1 MKPTTWGR
9 PLLCASR
16 SKTTSCFHCYLFLL
30 SLIYNVRSDEVNVS
44 ADADAHIYFDAGFG
58 AFTVIK
64 CSRSP
69 VVSERWYREIWAR
82 RAPLCQHQREAEEA
96 EGLVRL
102 SWGFSLSELQKG
114 SDRED
119 TPFCSHCLQG
129 LRSALVFHCLALCS
143 IDLTSSL
150 RKVEVAH
157 AVTQQWPFYT
167 LWWG

>member
-9 PLLCASR
+9 PLLCALR
-16 SKTTSCFHCYLFLL
+16 SKTTSCFHCLL
-30 SLIYNVRSDEVNVS
+30 LLRLIYNIKSDEENLY
-44 ADADAHIYFDAGFG
+44 ADADADTGFG
-58 AFTVIK
+58 TFTVIK

-69 VVSERWYREIWAR
+69 VVLERWHREIWAR

-129 LRSALVFHCLALCS
+129 LCSALAFHCLALCY

-150 RKVEVAH
+150 RKVEVDH
-157 AVTQQWPFYT
+157 TVTQQWPFYT

>member
-1 MKPTTWGR
+1 M
-9 PLLCASR
+9 
-16 SKTTSCFHCYLFLL
+16 
-30 SLIYNVRSDEVNVS
+30 SDEENAY
-44 ADADAHIYFDAGFG
+44 ADADAHIYAGFG
-58 AFTVIK
+58 PFTVIK
-64 CSRSP
+64 CSWSP
-69 VVSERWYREIWAR
+69 VVLERWHREIWAR

-114 SDRED
+114 CDRED

-129 LRSALVFHCLALCS
+129 LCSALVFHCLALCS

-157 AVTQQWPFYT
+157 TVTQQWPFST